1 MTTDIIGEN
10 RFDLGQIFVTPGVT
24 ELIDRGL
31 LLDLYIDRHW
41 RGDWGDLDLED
52 KQTNEDAVLH
62 GDRILSS
69 FNTPAG
75 KVWIITE
82 ADRSNTTALTP
93 DEY

>member
-10 RFDLGQIFVTPGVT
+10 RFDLGQIFVTPGV
-24 ELIDRGL
+24 EKLIDKGL

-69 FNTPAG
+69 YNTPAG
-75 KVWIITE
+75 KFWIITE

>member
-1 MTTDIIGEN
+1 MTTDIIGDS

-24 ELIDRGL
+24 ELIDKGL

-41 RGDWGDLDLED
+41 RGDWGNIDLED
-52 KQTNEDAVLH
+52 KETNEDAVLH
-62 GDRILSS
+62 GYRILSS
-69 FNTPAG
+69 FDTNVG
-75 KVWIITE
+75 RVWIITE

>member
-1 MTTDIIGEN
+1 MTTDIIGEY
-10 RFDLGQIFVTPGVT
+10 RFDLGQIFVTPGVE
-24 ELIDRGL
+24 ELIDKGL

-41 RGDWGDLDLED
+41 RGDWGNLDDED

-69 FNTPAG
+69 FNTNVG
-75 KVWIITE
+75 KFWIITE
-82 ADRSNTTALTP
+82 ADRSTTTAITP

>member
-1 MTTDIIGEN
+1 MTTDIIGES

-24 ELIDRGL
+24 ELIDKGL
-31 LLDLYIDRHW
+31 LLDLYLDRHW
-41 RGDWGDLDLED
+41 RGDWGNIDSED
-52 KQTNEDAVLH
+52 KQTNEDAILH

-69 FNTPAG
+69 FDTNVG
-75 KVWIITE
+75 RVWIITE